1 MPTHIV
7 MDHCGDTRHVFELS
21 NARALADAE
30 ARFKEL
36 TGKGYR
42 AVTPGKH
49 GQPGQLVS
57 AFNPSV
63 NESYSSRLWREAD
76 V

>member
-7 MDHCGDTRHVFELS
+7 MDHRGDTRHVFELS

-42 AVTPGKH
+42 AVRPGNE
-49 GQPGQLVS
+49 GQAGQLLS
-57 AFNPSV
+57 RFDPHV
-63 NESYSSRLWREAD
+63 NEIVFIPPLEGG
-76 V
+76 

>member
-1 MPTHIV
+1 MPLHIV
-7 MDHCGDTRHVFELS
+7 MDHRGDTRHVFELS

-42 AVTPGKH
+42 AVRPGKEE
-49 GQPGQLVS
+49 GQAGQLLS
-57 AFNPSV
+57 RFDPNV
-63 NESYSSRLWREAD
+63 NEVVFIPPLEGG
-76 V
+76 